1 MLQLTDFKKAYG
13 SRVILQIQSLNI
25 PSGSYWIKGNNGSG
39 KTTLMKIV
47 AGINPFEGFVQLNSI
62 DLVANP
68 MAYRKQVSF
77 AEAEPLF
84 PGFITGWDL
93 VRFVQTTR
101 KETDAGI
108 QSLLE
113 YFGIA
118 NFLPYAIGTYSSGM
132 TKKLSL
138 LLAFIGDSKLILLDE
153 PLITLE
159 DVFLPSLF
167 SLIKDRQVSGT
178 SFLLSS
184 HQPFQQEQFKP
195 DGKILVEN
203 QTAQFA
209 AL

>member
-167 SLIKDRQVSGT
+167 SLIKDRQASGT